1 MKEPNLPK
9 IKQSVPVIISNSEI
23 DKALTKNLDQE
34 GLLRL
39 KSVDQAVA
47 FCMDK
52 EPTVAEFQKI
62 YETIYKFYN
71 NERKQSDTPGESR

>member
-1 MKEPNLPK
+1 MKEPNLPR

-39 KSVDQAVA
+39 KAVDQAVA
-47 FCMDK
+47 FSMNANVNEK
-52 EPTVAEFQKI
+52 QFQTLF
-62 YETIYKFYN
+62 ESIYKFYN
-71 NERKQSDTPGESR
+71 NEQSK